1 MITKNG
7 TYLLEYNMRF
17 GDPETQVLMA
27 LMENNLLDVI
37 NDCMEGKE
45 IELKFKDEK
54 QFVL

>member
-1 MITKNG
+1 
-7 TYLLEYNMRF
+7 MRF

-37 NDCMEGKE
+37 QDCMEGKD

-54 QFVL
+54 QFALLCVQEDIREISK